1 MEVGALTFLSPAGAL
16 VALGIVVPIAALLLA
31 ERRVARA
38 RDLLRLPAP
47 SASGWRT
54 IVAALAAVPLL
65 LGVAAS
71 QPAIRT
77 QHGTRLRTDA
87 QALFVL
93 DVSRSMS
100 ASAEPR
106 GRSRLARAREAAL
119 RLHSGLT
126 EIPSGVAT
134 LTDRVLPDLFPL
146 GNAAAFASTVQN
158 VGIEEPPPQSIAV
171 NATTLAPLADVAT
184 QGYYA
189 PAARHRLLV
198 VLTDGESQAFD
209 AVAVARAL
217 RSGPGV
223 SLVLVRFWAEGERVF
238 GPSGQP
244 ESYRPD
250 PESEAALAGLAAAT
264 GGRMFPEGDLSAA
277 AAFARS
283 ALGTGPTTARGREL
297 RTTPLAPYVAAAALV
312 PLLFVLRRR
321 NV

>member
-1 MEVGALTFLSPAGAL
+1 MELGALTFLSPAGGL
-16 VALGIVVPIAALLLA
+16 VALGIVVPLAALLLA

-38 RDLLRLPAP
+38 RAMLRLAAP
-47 SASGWRT
+47 SLQGWRT

-71 QPAIRT
+71 QPAVRT

-93 DVSRSMS
+93 DISRSML
-100 ASAEPR
+100 ASSGRR
-106 GRSRLARAREAAL
+106 GRTRLARAREAAL
-119 RLHSGLT
+119 RLHSELT
-126 EIPSGVAT
+126 EVPSGVAT
-134 LTDRVLPDLFPL
+134 LTDRVLPDLFPA
-146 GNAAAFASTVQN
+146 GDDAAFASTVQH
-158 VGIEEPPPQSIAV
+158 VGIEQPPPQSVAV

-184 QGYYA
+184 QGYYT
-189 PAARHRLLV
+189 PAARQRLLV
-198 VLTDGESQAFD
+198 VLTDGESQAFS
-209 AVAVARAL
+209 AAAVARAL

-223 SLVLVRFWAEGERVF
+223 SLLLVHVWAEGERVF

-250 PESEAALAGLAAAT
+250 TESGPALAGLAAAT
-264 GGRMFPEGDLSAA
+264 GGRVFAEGDLGAA

-283 ALGTGPTTARGREL
+283 ALGSGPTTARGREV

>member
-1 MEVGALTFLSPAGAL
+1 MEVGALTFLSPTGAL
-16 VALGIVVPIAALLLA
+16 VALGIVLPIAALLLA
-31 ERRVARA
+31 ERRVSRA

-47 SASGWRT
+47 SAQGWRT

-65 LGVAAS
+65 LGLAAS

-119 RLHSGLT
+119 RLHSGLR

-134 LTDRVLPDLFPL
+134 LTDRVLPDLFPV
-146 GNAAAFASTVQN
+146 GDAAAFASTVQH
-158 VGIEEPPPQSIAV
+158 VGIEQPPPQSIAV
-171 NATTLAPLADVAT
+171 NATTLAPLADAAT
-184 QGYYA
+184 QGYYT
-189 PAARHRLLV
+189 PAARRRLLV
-198 VLTDGESQAFD
+198 VLTDGESQAFN
-209 AVAVARAL
+209 AAAVARAL

-223 SLVLVRFWAEGERVF
+223 SLVLVRFWAAGERVF
-238 GPSGQP
+238 GSSGQP

-250 PESEAALAGLAAAT
+250 PESEVALAGLAAAT
-264 GGRMFPEGDLSAA
+264 GGRVFGEDDLGAA

-283 ALGTGPTTARGREL
+283 ALGSGPTTARGREL

>member
-1 MEVGALTFLSPAGAL
+1 MELGALTFLSPAGGL
-16 VALGIVVPIAALLLA
+16 VALATVVPMAALLLA
-31 ERRVARA
+31 ERRLARV
-38 RDLLRLPAP
+38 RSLLRLAAP
-47 SASGWRT
+47 SLQGWRT

-65 LGVAAS
+65 LGVAAT
-71 QPAIRT
+71 QPAVRT

-87 QALFVL
+87 QALFVF
-93 DVSRSMS
+93 DVSRSML
-100 ASAEPR
+100 ASADPR

-119 RLHSGLT
+119 RLRSGLT

-134 LTDRVLPDLFPL
+134 LTDRVLPDLFPV
-146 GNAAAFASTVQN
+146 GDAAAFSSTVQR
-158 VGIEEPPPQSIAV
+158 VGIEQPPPQSIAV
-171 NATTLAPLADVAT
+171 NASTLAPLADVAT

-189 PAARHRLLV
+189 PAARRRLLV
-198 VLTDGESQAFD
+198 VLTDGESQAFS
-209 AVAVARAL
+209 AAAVARAL

-223 SLVLVRFWAEGERVF
+223 SLVLVRFWAQGERVF

-250 PESEAALAGLAAAT
+250 PESGPALEGLAATT
-264 GGRMFPEGDLSAA
+264 GGRLFAEGDLGAA
-277 AAFARS
+277 TAFARS
-283 ALGTGPTTARGREL
+283 ALGTGPTTARGREI

>member
-1 MEVGALTFLSPAGAL
+1 VEVGALTFLSPAGGL

-38 RDLLRLPAP
+38 RELLRLAAP
-47 SASGWRT
+47 GAQGWRA

-65 LGVAAS
+65 LGVAAA
-71 QPAIRT
+71 QPAVRT

-87 QALFVL
+87 QAIFVL

-100 ASAEPR
+100 AAAEPR

-134 LTDRVLPDLFPL
+134 LTDRVLPDLFPV
-146 GNAAAFASTVQN
+146 GDAATFASTVQHI
-158 VGIEEPPPQSIAV
+158 GIEQPPPQSIAV

-184 QGYYA
+184 QGYYL
-189 PAARHRLLV
+189 PAARKRLLV
-198 VLTDGESQAFD
+198 VLTDGESQSFSA
-209 AVAVARAL
+209 AAVARAL

-223 SLVLVRFWAEGERVF
+223 SLVLVRFWAEDERVF
-238 GPSGQP
+238 GSSEQP

-250 PESEAALAGLAAAT
+250 PESGPALEGLAAAT
-264 GGRMFPEGDLSAA
+264 GGRVFAEGDLGAA
-277 AAFARS
+277 TAFARS

-321 NV
+321 N

>member
-1 MEVGALTFLSPAGAL
+1 MELGALTFLSPSGGL
-16 VALGIVVPIAALLLA
+16 VALGIVAPLAALLLA

-38 RDLLRLPAP
+38 RDVLRLAAP
-47 SASGWRT
+47 SLQGWRA

-93 DVSRSMS
+93 DISRSML
-100 ASAEPR
+100 ASSGPR
-106 GRSRLARAREAAL
+106 GRTRLARARKAAL
-119 RLHSGLT
+119 RLNSELA
-126 EIPSGVAT
+126 EVPSGVAT
-134 LTDRVLPDLFPL
+134 LTDRVLPDLFPA
-146 GNAAAFASTVQN
+146 GDAAAFASTVQH
-158 VGIEEPPPQSIAV
+158 VGIEQPPPQSVAV

-189 PAARHRLLV
+189 PAARQRLLV
-198 VLTDGESQAFD
+198 VLTDGESQAFS
-209 AVAVARAL
+209 AAAVARAL
-217 RSGPGV
+217 RSGAGV
-223 SLVLVRFWAEGERVF
+223 SLVLVHVWSEGERVF

-250 PESEAALAGLAAAT
+250 PESSQALAGLAAAT
-264 GGRMFPEGDLSAA
+264 GGRVFTERDLGAA

-283 ALGTGPTTARGREL
+283 ALGTGPTAARGREV

>member
-1 MEVGALTFLSPAGAL
+1 VEVGALTFLSPVGGL
-16 VALGIVVPIAALLLA
+16 VALGIVLPIAALLLA

-38 RDLLRLPAP
+38 RELLRLAAP
-47 SASGWRT
+47 GAQGLRT
-54 IVAALAAVPLL
+54 IVAALTAVPLL

-71 QPAIRT
+71 QPAVRT

-87 QALFVL
+87 QAIFVL

-100 ASAEPR
+100 AAAEPR

-119 RLHSGLT
+119 RLHSGLK
-126 EIPSGVAT
+126 EIPAGVAT
-134 LTDRVLPDLFPL
+134 LTDRVLPDLFPV
-146 GNAAAFASTVQN
+146 GDAAAFASTVQHI
-158 VGIEEPPPQSIAV
+158 GIEQPPPQSIAV
-171 NATTLAPLADVAT
+171 NATTLAPLADVAA
-184 QGYYA
+184 QGYYV
-189 PAARHRLLV
+189 PAARKRLLV
-198 VLTDGESQAFD
+198 VLTDGESQSFSA
-209 AVAVARAL
+209 AAVARAL

-250 PESEAALAGLAAAT
+250 PESGPALAGLADAT
-264 GGRMFPEGDLSAA
+264 GGRVFAEGDLGAA
-277 AAFARS
+277 TAFARS

-321 NV
+321 N

>member
-1 MEVGALTFLSPAGAL
+1 MVGALTFLSPAGGL

-38 RDLLRLPAP
+38 RELLRLAAP
-47 SASGWRT
+47 GVQDWRT

-71 QPAIRT
+71 QPAVRT
-77 QHGTRLRTDA
+77 PHGTRLRTDA

-93 DVSRSMS
+93 DISRSMS
-100 ASAEPR
+100 ASTDPR
-106 GRSRLARAREAAL
+106 GRSRLARAKDAAL
-119 RLHSGLT
+119 RLYSGLT

-134 LTDRVLPDLFPL
+134 LTDRVLPDLFPA
-146 GNAAAFASTVQN
+146 GDAAAFASTVQH
-158 VGIEEPPPQSIAV
+158 VGIEQPPPQSIAV
-171 NATTLAPLADVAT
+171 NASTLAPLADVAT
-184 QGYYA
+184 QGYFT
-189 PAARHRLLV
+189 PGVRKRLLV
-198 VLTDGESQAFD
+198 VLTDGESQSFSA
-209 AVAVARAL
+209 AAIARAL
-217 RSGPGV
+217 RNGPGV
-223 SLVLVRFWAEGERVF
+223 SLVLVRFWAENERVF

-250 PESEAALAGLAAAT
+250 PESGPALEALAAAT
-264 GGRMFPEGDLSAA
+264 GGRAFAESDLGAA

-321 NV
+321 NL

>member
-1 MEVGALTFLSPAGAL
+1 MEVAALTFLSPAGGL

-38 RDLLRLPAP
+38 RSLLRLGAP
-47 SASGWRT
+47 GAQGLRT

-71 QPAIRT
+71 QPAVRT

-87 QALFVL
+87 QAIYVL

-100 ASAEPR
+100 AAAEPR

-134 LTDRVLPDLFPL
+134 LTDRVLPDLFPV
-146 GNAAAFASTVQN
+146 GDAAAFASTVQHI
-158 VGIEEPPPQSIAV
+158 GIEQPPPQSIAV

-184 QGYYA
+184 QGYYL
-189 PAARHRLLV
+189 PAARKRLLV
-198 VLTDGESQAFD
+198 VLTDGESQSFSA
-209 AVAVARAL
+209 AAVARAL
-217 RSGPGV
+217 RFGPGA
-223 SLVLVRFWAEGERVF
+223 SLILVRIWAEGERVF

-250 PESEAALAGLAAAT
+250 PESGPALAGLAAAT
-264 GGRMFPEGDLSAA
+264 GGRVFAEGDLGAA
-277 AAFARS
+277 TQFARS
-283 ALGTGPTTARGREL
+283 TLGTGPTTARGREL

-321 NV
+321 N

>member
-1 MEVGALTFLSPAGAL
+1 MEVGALTFLSPAGGL
-16 VALGIVVPIAALLLA
+16 VAIGIVVPLAALLLA

-38 RDLLRLPAP
+38 RDLLRLAAP
-47 SASGWRT
+47 GAQGIRT
-54 IVAALAAVPLL
+54 NVAALAAVPLL

-71 QPAIRT
+71 HPAVRT

-87 QALFVL
+87 QAIYVL

-100 ASAEPR
+100 AVAEPG

-126 EIPSGVAT
+126 EIPSGFAT
-134 LTDRVLPDLFPL
+134 LSVRVLPDLFPV
-146 GNAAAFASTVQN
+146 GDAAAFASTVQHI
-158 VGIEEPPPQSIAV
+158 GIEQPPPQSIAV

-184 QGYYA
+184 QGYYL
-189 PAARHRLLV
+189 PAARKRLLV
-198 VLTDGESQAFD
+198 VLTDGESQSFSA
-209 AVAVARAL
+209 AAVARAL

-223 SLVLVRFWAEGERVF
+223 SLVLVRFWAENERVF
-238 GPSGQP
+238 GSSGQP

-250 PESEAALAGLAAAT
+250 PESGAALEGLAAAT
-264 GGRMFPEGDLSAA
+264 GGRVFAEGDVGAA
-277 AAFARS
+277 TAFARS

-321 NV
+321 N